1 MEGPLPKDMNRRSY
15 RWMFTVQITRIWEYR
30 SKDFAE
36 LYELDFV
43 VLPLLP
49 APHNTVLSLL
59 WSRTNGQVIPK
70 VHLIIH
76 VESMN
81 LPHLYVYLWKK
92 YHIELCN

>member
-1 MEGPLPKDMNRRSY
+1 PMEGPLPKDMNRRSY

-70 VHLIIH
+70 ERSIAWFIYWRKRHTCSTTDSKGVFG
-76 VESMN
+76 SS
-81 LPHLYVYLWKK
+81 
-92 YHIELCN
+92 